1 MVIWGAIWGVIL
13 GLLTSRHGEGFAM
26 IAGGLLGALAGWT
39 LRKAV
44 DRRVAGLLAQT
55 QATPEPALSREGEPA
70 AASDDTLTFE
80 EVFSTDPPPD
90 QAPGAEPAMAPLSP
104 LAMDTSPQADA
115 EAAYRTFAE
124 SPAPTPPVAED
135 LVARIKRWFLGGNTV
150 ARLGAVVLFIG
161 LAFLARLAAERG
173 LMPPELRL
181 AGIGA
186 TAIGLLIFG
195 FRLRERRTGY
205 ALTLQGAGVAILYL
219 TLFAGFRLY
228 GLMPPVMAFALM
240 VAVCALSAVLAVL
253 QDARILAVMGA
264 AGGFLSPILV
274 STGQNDHVA
283 LFSYYTV
290 LNLGILGVAWKKDW
304 RLLNLVGFVF
314 TFAIATMW
322 GVLRF
327 RPEHYASA
335 QPFLIVFVVLYV
347 AIAVLFALRR
357 APCFRDYVDGTLVFG
372 VPLIGFGL
380 QAGLVRHLS
389 FGLAWSAVA
398 TAAFYLLLAGL
409 LAQRRLEQLRLLVE
423 SFLALGVI
431 FASLAIPFAL
441 EARWTAAAWA
451 LEGAAV
457 IWVGLR
463 QHRRL
468 ARAFGLLLQVGGLLA
483 FNNHLMVRTPHE
495 WPLLNADFVGAAL
508 LAGAAIFSSRQ
519 IDLFYRRLPRA
530 PDRYENFE
538 RASIVPLFLYGFAWW
553 MGAIALELSR
563 RAVSPEGKLSFVLAP
578 EDRTLLWML
587 GFVASAAI
595 AVWQGIK
602 RDWAVTTWPGYAT
615 LPVLLLGAL
624 FGMASFGHLFEHG
637 GVWIWPLAIAVHLWT
652 LRRIDGRAPARW
664 FVAVHAGGV
673 ILLVLLSWSIIDFA
687 VDQARLWRTSWGPAG
702 ALLALTGVLAV
713 VGRAAFSAAARSRW
727 PMDRF
732 ARAYGWYGLIP
743 VAALTAGGAL
753 LMTLTQSG
761 DASPLPHLP
770 LVNPTDL
777 AFLLAIAALWQWR
790 RHACAS
796 GWPMP
801 AWLRDRR
808 IGLSLAG
815 GALFVWLNTVWVR
828 AVHHFFDVPWR
839 WDALFHSFIVQ
850 AGYALLWTFAATGMM
865 VFASRRGARLPWLA
879 GAALVGVTV
888 VKLVLIDL
896 SNAGGLERIIAFI
909 GVGALMLL
917 VGYLAPLPPKHL
929 PTEAA

>member
-1 MVIWGAIWGVIL
+1 M
-13 GLLTSRHGEGFAM
+13 
-26 IAGGLLGALAGWT
+26 
-39 LRKAV
+39 
-44 DRRVAGLLAQT
+44 
-55 QATPEPALSREGEPA
+55 
-70 AASDDTLTFE
+70 
-80 EVFSTDPPPD
+80 FSTEPPPA
-90 QAPGAEPAMAPLSP
+90 QAPDAESAPDPFPP
-104 LAMDTSPQADA
+104 LTMDTVAPADA
-115 EAAYRTFAE
+115 ETAARVSAE
-124 SPAPTPPVAED
+124 PPAPPAPSVAED
-135 LVARIKRWFLGGNTV
+135 LVARIKRWLLGGNTV

-219 TLFAGFRLY
+219 TLFAAFRLY
-228 GLMPPVMAFALM
+228 SLMPPVLAFTLM

-264 AGGFLSPILV
+264 AGGFLSPILI
-274 STGQNDHVA
+274 STGQSDHVA
-283 LFSYYTV
+283 LFTYYTV

-314 TFAIATMW
+314 TFGIATTW

-327 RPEHYASA
+327 RPAHYASA
-335 QPFLIVFVVLYV
+335 QPFLIVFVLLYV
-347 AIAVLFALRR
+347 AIAVLFAWRR
-357 APCFRDYVDGTLVFG
+357 APRLRDYVDGSLVFG

-409 LAQRRLEQLRLLVE
+409 LARRRLEQLRLLVE

-451 LEGAAV
+451 VEGAAV

-463 QHRRL
+463 QDRRL

-483 FNNHLMVRTPHE
+483 FTDHLTARTAHQ

-508 LAGAAIFSSRQ
+508 LAGAAIFSSRRF
-519 IDLFYRRLPRA
+519 DLHYRRRPHA
-530 PDRYENFE
+530 PARYEKFE
-538 RASIVPLFLYGFAWW
+538 RASIVPLFVYGFAGW

-563 RAVSPEGKLSFVLAP
+563 RAVSPEGELAFVLAP
-578 EDRTLLWML
+578 EDRPLAWML
-587 GFVASAAI
+587 GFVVSAAI
-595 AVWQGIK
+595 AAWQGLK
-602 RDWAVTTWPGYAT
+602 RDWAVAAWPGYAT

-624 FGMASFGHLFEHG
+624 FGMTRFDHLFAHG

-652 LRRIDGRAPARW
+652 LYRIDGRAPARW
-664 FVAVHAGGV
+664 FVAVHAGGIV
-673 ILLVLLSWSIIDFA
+673 LLVLLSWSA
-687 VDQARLWRTSWGPAG
+687 VDVAIDRARLWRTSWGPAG
-702 ALLALTGVLAV
+702 TLLVLTGVLFA
-713 VGRAAFSAAARSRW
+713 VGRAAFSTAARNRW
-727 PMDRF
+727 PMERF

-743 VAALTAGGAL
+743 VAALTAGGAVV
-753 LMTLTQSG
+753 MTLTQSG

-796 GWPMP
+796 GWPLP
-801 AWLRDRR
+801 AGLRDRR
-808 IGLSLAG
+808 SGLSLVG

-828 AVHHFFDVPWR
+828 AVHHTFEVPWR
-839 WDALFHSFIVQ
+839 WDALFDSFIVQ
-850 AGYALLWTFAATGMM
+850 AGYALLWMITATGMM

-929 PTEAA
+929 STEVER